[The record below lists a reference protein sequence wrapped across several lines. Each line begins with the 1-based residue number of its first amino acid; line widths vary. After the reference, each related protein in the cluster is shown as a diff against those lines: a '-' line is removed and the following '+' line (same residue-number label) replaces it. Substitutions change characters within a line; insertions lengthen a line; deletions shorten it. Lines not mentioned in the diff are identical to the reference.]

1 MPFTQLYYH
10 IVTATHRRRP
20 FITPAVETVLYDA
33 VREKTRAVDGRPV
46 RLGGIEDHMHLV
58 AVVPPTLPV
67 ARFVQAIKTYSCYR
81 VRQAFGREAFRWQ
94 RGYGAFT
101 ASPHHLDGLL
111 AYVDRQKEHHAADR
125 VWTRYERIAET
136 E

>member
-1 MPFTQLYYH
+1 
-10 IVTATHRRRP
+10 
-20 FITPAVETVLYDA
+20 VETVLYDA

-101 ASPHHLDGLL
+101 ALPHHLDGLL

-125 VWTRYERIAET
+125 VWTRYEQIAET